1 MRGGVLTCS
10 DPAQVAWA
18 RSFLALLA
26 ALAAYVKAFHTTG
39 LAWNARGVPVE
50 QYEAARAA
58 PDAGA
63 AAAGG
68 ALPAPPA
75 PPAAPPAPPAPPA
88 APPAPPAP
96 APPAAGG
103 APAAAPVSGMDA
115 VFGQINQGEGIT
127 RSLRHVDKNEQ
138 THKKPALRRDAP
150 AATTA
155 AAAGGATA
163 AGGAA
168 AAVAK
173 RPASKKLDGNKW
185 TIVRAARLIAGELCA
200 GADCRGAHRA
210 EPHGEHLPLRR
221 VCGGSEGQGECG
233 VARYV
238 AWADAQWG
246 ARRRRCCST
255 HWCRRW
261 R

>member
-1 MRGGVLTCS
+1 MLTCS

-58 PDAGA
+58 PASGA

-68 ALPAPPA
+68 
-75 PPAAPPAPPAPPA
+75 APPAPPAPPA

-127 RSLRHVDKNEQ
+127 RSLRHVDKSEQ
-138 THKKPALRRDAP
+138 THKNPALRRDAP

-155 AAAGGATA
+155 MA

-168 AAVAK
+168 APVAK

-185 TIVRAARLIAGELCA
+185 TIVRAARLMAGELRA
-200 GADCRGAHRA
+200 GADLSLIHI
-210 EPHGEHLPLRR
+210 
-221 VCGGSEGQGECG
+221 
-233 VARYV
+233 
-238 AWADAQWG
+238 
-246 ARRRRCCST
+246 
-255 HWCRRW
+255 
-261 R
+261 